1 MTVVDPITGSP
12 PDRSRRQVLCGL
24 VVGLLAPGA
33 LAACGGTTS
42 NGSTTTAPAGT
53 AGPGSRQPGT
63 GALAAVSD
71 VPTGGGLVVDG
82 PNGGK
87 VLLVRP
93 AAGQVKA
100 FDAACP
106 HMGTTVD
113 APAGGTITCPNHRS
127 QFDAATGALRRG
139 PASTGLKEIP
149 VRVDG
154 GAIML
159 A

>member
-12 PDRSRRQVLCGL
+12 ERSRRQVLCGL

-33 LAACGGTTS
+33 LAACGGATS
-42 NGSTTTAPAGT
+42 NGSATTTRAGT
-53 AGPGSRQPGT
+53 AGS
-63 GALAAVSD
+63 GAGQSATTTLAAVAD

-87 VLLVRP
+87 VLLVQP
-93 AAGQVKA
+93 TAGQVKA

-113 APAGGTITCPNHRS
+113 TPAEGTITCPNHRS

-149 VRVDG
+149 VKVDG
-154 GAIML
+154 GAILL